1 MSSRYQ
7 SPMHAGG
14 SLGRIDR
21 TSLVEYEAI
30 PEETPKAR
38 GEYETDKGL
47 TDDRWLISVKDGQFP
62 PAHMEWL
69 RDFERDPDQPL
80 KKSYRSGILLGSVD
94 QNAPVLNIA
103 MTFMA
108 GADKPTVAKAE
119 MSKISDL
126 EPPQKSH
133 EWRMFTAATLLQRF
147 EIGTDLSIQK
157 KDNSHEI
164 MIAYK
169 ERKGQ
174 IRSPGSSMYNEP
186 IRSLLTKNAPDMD
199 DPMALIKRNP
209 HDHTL
214 TIDSDRVKL
223 MHGLPTDGHFDIACT
238 LIEIDMFSMRDLMT
252 NYRTIV
258 QDGGRN
264 IAAKEVVQI
273 LDVSG
278 RGEQYHDS
286 PLPRKCPNSPET
298 IFIMQLLSTLCLG
311 HDQRCTAFVHTKP
324 EIIPNVNEGN
334 DCSIDK
340 YSLWS

>member
-1 MSSRYQ
+1 
-7 SPMHAGG
+7 
-14 SLGRIDR
+14 
-21 TSLVEYEAI
+21 
-30 PEETPKAR
+30 
-38 GEYETDKGL
+38 
-47 TDDRWLISVKDGQFP
+47 
-62 PAHMEWL
+62 
-69 RDFERDPDQPL
+69 
-80 KKSYRSGILLGSVD
+80 
-94 QNAPVLNIA
+94 
-103 MTFMA
+103 
-108 GADKPTVAKAE
+108 
-119 MSKISDL
+119 
-126 EPPQKSH
+126 
-133 EWRMFTAATLLQRF
+133 MFTAATLLQRF

-186 IRSLLTKNAPDMD
+186 IRNFLTKNAPDTD
-199 DPMALIKRNP
+199 DSMALIKRNP

-223 MHGLPTDGHFDIACT
+223 MHGLPTDEHFDIACT

-264 IAAKEVVQI
+264 IAAKEIVQI

-278 RGEQYHDS
+278 REEPISYFREYHDS
-286 PLPRKCPNSPET
+286 PLPRKYPNSPET
-298 IFIMQLLSTLCLG
+298 IFIMQLLSPLCLG
-311 HDQRCTAFVHTKP
+311 HDQRCTAFVYTKP

-334 DCSIDK
+334 DRSIDK
-340 YSLWS
+340 YSLRS

>member
-1 MSSRYQ
+1 
-7 SPMHAGG
+7 
-14 SLGRIDR
+14 
-21 TSLVEYEAI
+21 
-30 PEETPKAR
+30 
-38 GEYETDKGL
+38 
-47 TDDRWLISVKDGQFP
+47 
-62 PAHMEWL
+62 
-69 RDFERDPDQPL
+69 
-80 KKSYRSGILLGSVD
+80 
-94 QNAPVLNIA
+94 
-103 MTFMA
+103 
-108 GADKPTVAKAE
+108 
-119 MSKISDL
+119 
-126 EPPQKSH
+126 
-133 EWRMFTAATLLQRF
+133 
-147 EIGTDLSIQK
+147 
-157 KDNSHEI
+157 

-278 RGEQYHDS
+278 RGEQYYDS
-286 PLPRKCPNSPET
+286 LPRKCPNSPET
-298 IFIMQLLSTLCLG
+298 MFIMQLLSTLCLG

-324 EIIPNVNEGN
+324 EIVQNVNEGN
-334 DCSIDK
+334 DCSINK